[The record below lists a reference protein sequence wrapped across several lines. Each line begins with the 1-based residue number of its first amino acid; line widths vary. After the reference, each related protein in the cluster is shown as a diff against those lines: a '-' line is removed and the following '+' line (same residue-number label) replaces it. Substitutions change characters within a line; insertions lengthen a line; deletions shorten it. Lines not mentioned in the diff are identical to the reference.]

1 MLSARVTST
10 FKVVTAD
17 RFASP
22 SFPDLSVVFQTIFVL
37 YLNDLPSEAL
47 SLIQSISFL

>member
-1 MLSARVTST
+1 MSEIGAST
-10 FKVVTAD
+10 FKVGTAG

-22 SFPDLSVVFQTIFVL
+22 GFPACVGVFPTISVL

-47 SLIQSISFL
+47 SLILSISSR